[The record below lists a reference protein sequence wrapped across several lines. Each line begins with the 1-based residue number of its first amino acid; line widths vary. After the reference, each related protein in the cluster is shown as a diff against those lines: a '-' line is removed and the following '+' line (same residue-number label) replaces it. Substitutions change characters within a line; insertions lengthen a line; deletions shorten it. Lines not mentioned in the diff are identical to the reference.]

1 MTFTSSPQNIDAI
14 TATKDLDILVSKKKE
29 VNTERMS
36 VIRKFFNNKTFII
49 LGK

>member
-1 MTFTSSPQNIDAI
+1 MDAI

-29 VNTERMS
+29 VNTERIS
-36 VIRKFFNNKTFII
+36 VIRKFFNSNLFII